1 MEIFLILAVGFGSGL
16 LLSILSIALLNSV
29 NAERFPIG
37 GFMPA
42 LWVVADLGNTSQIVR
57 AGCLV
62 MGGLLG
68 YYLILTIWRGM
79 PNHLSEILPGHA
91 SAHNEDPD
99 DYVSTYKGEEG
110 VIRGQHVADFL

>member
-29 NAERFPIG
+29 NAERFPLG
-37 GFMPA
+37 GFLPA
-42 LWVVADLGNTSQIVR
+42 LWVLADLGNTSQIVR

-68 YYLILTIWRGM
+68 YYLILAMWRGM
-79 PNHLSEILPGHA
+79 PKQLSEVLPGHA
-91 SAHNEDPD
+91 PVHHEDPD
-99 DYVSTYKGEEG
+99 NSASINKGKEEA
-110 VIRGQHVADFL
+110 IRSRSLADFL

>member
-29 NAERFPIG
+29 NAERFPLG
-37 GFMPA
+37 GFLPA

-68 YYLILTIWRGM
+68 YYLILALWRGM
-79 PNHLSEILPGHA
+79 PKQLSEILPGH
-91 SAHNEDPD
+91 SKVEHENPD
-99 DYVSTYKGEEG
+99 DAVSFDKGEEEIIHG
-110 VIRGQHVADFL
+110 RSLADFL